1 MTIVT
6 IQKGN
11 PYTATLNITSS
22 GVAYDIT
29 GKTIF
34 FTLKYVDD
42 YYEDDTHALIQKNIN
57 PIDHSNPTA
66 GISTLILSRTDTDIP
81 SGEYKADFK
90 IYEAGVVES
99 NSDTFKVLIT
109 PTVTR
114 RIS

>member
-22 GVAYDIT
+22 GVPYDLT
-29 GKTIF
+29 GRTIF

-42 YYEDDTHALIQKNIN
+42 LYDDDTHALITKDIL
-57 PIDHSNPTA
+57 PVDHPNPTA
-66 GISTLILSRTDTDIP
+66 GISVLSLSRDDTDIP

-90 IYEAGVVES
+90 IYESGVVES
-99 NSDTFKVLIT
+99 NTDTFTVLIT
-109 PTVTR
+109 NTVTR